1 MLPDTLAP
9 APEILP
15 SVTVTVEVA
24 LGSQLPLCVMMVTFQ
39 MPSYGCWAK
48 QGADAAPV
56 RMSAKNTV
64 PMRSKRMNQFLDVV
78 MSQGLIC
85 SKCGQNL
92 LRRSKVNYNVFTK
105 V

>member
-24 LGSQLPLCVMMVTFQ
+24 RGSQLPLCVMMVTFQ
-39 MPSYGCWAK
+39 MPSYGCWARE
-48 QGADAAPV
+48 GEDAAPV
-56 RMSAKNTV
+56 RMSARNTV

-78 MSQGLIC
+78 MSQRLIC

-92 LRRSKVNYNVFTK
+92 LHRSKVNYDVFRK

>member
-24 LGSQLPLCVMMVTFQ
+24 LGSQPPLCVMMVTFQ
-39 MPSYGCWAK
+39 MPSYGCWANE
-48 QGADAAPV
+48 GADAAPV

-78 MSQGLIC
+78 MPQGLFAANVAKIC
-85 SKCGQNL
+85 CAAV
-92 LRRSKVNYNVFTK
+92 R
-105 V
+105 